1 MRPADILNEM
11 DEIKKQWRADTF
23 QATAE
28 VHRRYNELRILRR
41 ERIKQLVEEGRV
53 IEPGTMQS

>member
-1 MRPADILNEM
+1 MRPSDILYEM
-11 DEIKKQWRADTF
+11 NEIKKQWRSDTF

-28 VHRRYNELRILRR
+28 VHRRYNELKNLRR

>member
-1 MRPADILNEM
+1 MRPSDILYEM
-11 DEIKKQWRADTF
+11 NEIKKQWRLDTF

-28 VHRRYNELRILRR
+28 VHRRYNELKNLRR
-41 ERIKQLVEEGRV
+41 ERIRQLAEEGRI

>member
-11 DEIKKQWRADTF
+11 DEIKKQWRRDTF